1 MEYIKGTTDFS
12 IEEPSVV
19 TIGKF
24 DGLHVG
30 HQKLLDRVIDKKKDG
45 VKAVVFTFDVPP
57 SVKLTG
63 KGLDTLVTNEER
75 CRMLS
80 EKGIDYLVECPFVP
94 EVLSM
99 EPERFVEDVL
109 VGRLKAKYI
118 VVGTDCGF
126 GHNRRGNY
134 QLLQTLADKY
144 GYQVEVV
151 EKVQYEGRDISS
163 TYVREEIAKGNMEL
177 ANFLLGYTYAITG
190 QVSHGNHIGAA
201 KLDMPTANIL
211 PPKHKLLPPNG
222 VYATKTRIDGKWYP
236 GISNI
241 GTKPTVSDQN
251 RKGIETFIFDFEGD
265 LYGKEV
271 TVELYTYERPE
282 MKFSGLEELKER
294 MHLDMEFGKKYFA

>member
-1 MEYIKGTTDFS
+1 MEYIKGTTDFF

-30 HQKLLDRVIDKKKDG
+30 HQKLLDRVIDKKRNG
-45 VKAVVFTFDVPP
+45 LKAVVFTFDVPP

-63 KGLDTLVTNEER
+63 KGMDTLVTNEER
-75 CRMLS
+75 CRMLAQ
-80 EKGIDYLVECPFVP
+80 KGIDYLVECPFVP

-99 EPERFVEDVL
+99 EPERFVEEVL
-109 VGRLKAKYI
+109 VRRLKAKYI

-126 GHNRRGNY
+126 GHNRRGDY
-134 QLLQTLADKY
+134 HLLQKLADTY

-151 EKVQYEGRDISS
+151 DKVQYEGRDISS

-177 ANFLLGYTYAITG
+177 ANFLLGYTYSITG
-190 QVSHGNHIGAA
+190 TVSHGNHIGRA

-222 VYATKTRIDGKWYP
+222 VYATKTIIGKTAYP

-241 GTKPTVSDQN
+241 GTKPTVGDQN
-251 RKGIETFIFDFEGD
+251 QKGIETFIFDFEGD

-294 MHLDMEFGKKYFA
+294 MHQDMEFGRNYFA